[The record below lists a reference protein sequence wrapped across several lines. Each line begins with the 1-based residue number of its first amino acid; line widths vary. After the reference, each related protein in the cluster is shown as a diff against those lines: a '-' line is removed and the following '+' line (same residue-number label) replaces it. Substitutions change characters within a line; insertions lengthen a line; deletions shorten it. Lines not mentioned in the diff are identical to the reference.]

1 MALRIGPGGA
11 LTWRIMRSSP
21 APDSSGSLPECWCWL
36 SLLPLPDPSDSSDS
50 PAGMLCASAC
60 ARTQI
65 KTSSPTRFFMR
76 APLPSSLRYYAC
88 ASDGIPKFAGC
99 RAAVITLHWGL
110 I

>member
-60 ARTQI
+60 ARTQNQDI
-65 KTSSPTRFFMR
+65 FPYTRLHAR
-76 APLPSSLRYYAC
+76 ALAFQLE
-88 ASDGIPKFAGC
+88 
-99 RAAVITLHWGL
+99 L
-110 I
+110 